1 MFNTLIELIFAL
13 FGKSV
18 VEGTQTTLHCSV
30 AKEAEASSGE
40 YFVDCAPVKLQ
51 GPLEKEKTK
60 SNKPDKLWDM
70 SLKMLG
76 LESSL
81 D

>member
-30 AKEAEASSGE
+30 AKEAEASPGE

-51 GPLEKEKTK
+51 GPLEKEKTQ
-60 SNKPDKLWDM
+60 SHKPDKLWDM